1 MDNIFQKESDF
12 HDNWAENTDLNKV
25 RIDELFEGPLALENK
40 HILKELGD
48 LRNKTILDVGAGL
61 CESSVYFDKKGAKVT
76 ALDLSPKMLD
86 LGKDLARLHGV
97 EINTIHTP
105 AELIEGKEK
114 FDIIYVANTIHH
126 LEDKRK
132 FLTASKRLLKK
143 GGHFISWDPV
153 KYNPAINIYRK
164 RAMGVRTEDESP
176 LGIKE
181 LNLIKEYFPNN
192 KTSFFWIAGLSI
204 FLKYYFIDKIDPNK
218 ERYWKKIYSETESTL
233 RWWKPLRL
241 MDKVLTKTPLIK
253 WLAWNIVI
261 IAKKG

>member
-12 HDNWAENTDLNKV
+12 HDNWAVSTNLDGIK
-25 RIDELFEGPLALENK
+25 IDELFEGPLALENK
-40 HILKELGD
+40 HILKELGN
-48 LRNKTILDVGAGL
+48 LKGKTILDVGAGL
-61 CESSVYFDKKGAKVT
+61 CESSVYFAKMEAKVT
-76 ALDLSPKMLD
+76 ALDLSPKMLE
-86 LGKDLARLHGV
+86 LGKSLAKLHGV
-97 EINTIHTP
+97 EIETIHTP
-105 AELIEGKEK
+105 AELIEGNEK

-132 FLTASKRLLKK
+132 FLAASKRLLKK

-164 RAMGVRTEDESP
+164 KAMGVRTEDESP
-176 LGIKE
+176 LGYEDLK
-181 LNLIKEYFPNN
+181 LVREYFPNSTAN
-192 KTSFFWIAGLSI
+192 FFWISGLSI

-218 ERYWKKIYSETESTL
+218 ERYWKKIYTENDKSL
-233 RWWKPLRL
+233 WWWRPLGAF
-241 MDKVLTKTPLIK
+241 DKILTNCPLIK